1 MKIFLDTANMEEII
15 KYNKMGLLDGITT
28 NPTLLS
34 KETGMNPQEVM
45 KDIAKLIKGDVS
57 LEVIGLKSDEM
68 IQEGMKLR
76 EYGNN
81 VVVKCPMTG
90 EGLRACAELTS
101 QGIPVNITLVFSA
114 NQALLAAKAGAKYVS
129 PFIGRLDDIGQDGM
143 QLIRD
148 IKLIFSNYSVNTQ
161 ILVASIRHPVHVL
174 EAAKIGADVV
184 TLPPAVLGKMLKHPL
199 TDSGIEAFLA
209 DWKKTN

>member
-68 IQEGMKLR
+68 IQEGKKLR
-76 EYGNN
+76 EYGEN

-90 EGLRACAELTS
+90 EGLRACAELAGNSSKHYTCF
-101 QGIPVNITLVFSA
+101 FS
-114 NQALLAAKAGAKYVS
+114 KPS
-129 PFIGRLDDIGQDGM
+129 T
-143 QLIRD
+143 
-148 IKLIFSNYSVNTQ
+148 FSCKGWSKICQ
-161 ILVASIRHPVHVL
+161 SIHR
-174 EAAKIGADVV
+174 
-184 TLPPAVLGKMLKHPL
+184 T
-199 TDSGIEAFLA
+199 T
-209 DWKKTN
+209 

>member
-68 IQEGMKLR
+68 IQEGKKLR
-76 EYGNN
+76 EYGEN

>member
-34 KETGMNPQEVM
+34 KETGMTLLSKDPQEVM

-68 IQEGMKLR
+68 IQEGKKLR
-76 EYGNN
+76 EYGEN

-101 QGIPVNITLVFSA
+101 QGIPVNIA
-114 NQALLAAKAGAKYVS
+114 NILHYLLRIHS
-129 PFIGRLDDIGQDGM
+129 SL
-143 QLIRD
+143 L
-148 IKLIFSNYSVNTQ
+148 
-161 ILVASIRHPVHVL
+161 
-174 EAAKIGADVV
+174 
-184 TLPPAVLGKMLKHPL
+184 
-199 TDSGIEAFLA
+199 
-209 DWKKTN
+209 